1 MDATSGLA
9 RHLWRA
15 FSILRCPPFE
25 LKRADEVERRM
36 AADGIVEAVDV
47 TVDCACGFDPALED
61 GAPDEFGLEGLEER
75 LDHGVVEAVSLA
87 RHRDRDA
94 VLSQL
99 SLVFDGA
106 VLAATVRV
114 VNEPGGWTPHGGG
127 PADDAPGKEVNDDG
141 KVEPAL
147 ACPNIGDVGTPFLV
161 RPRCVEVLS

>member
-1 MDATSGLA
+1 MRRLPDPGIKRQDHPAPPQPGRQPSGQCRPLSGSHHGLA
-9 RHLWRA
+9 RRLWRA

-47 TVDCACGFDPALED
+47 TADCAGGFDPALED

-99 SLVFDGA
+99 SLVLDGA

-114 VNEPGGWTPHGGG
+114 VNEPGGWTPHGDG
-127 PADDAPGKEVNDDG
+127 PA
-141 KVEPAL
+141 
-147 ACPNIGDVGTPFLV
+147 
-161 RPRCVEVLS
+161 